1 MARQGPLHLQRAQD
15 GLLGAGKR
23 DEEGVALRIDLVA
36 RLADDGRADQPPV
49 LGQNLHVALP
59 QRLHQPGRALD
70 IAEQEGDCPTRK
82 LGHAVTCT
90 QAAAVGLTSRS
101 TARPMIRS
109 APPT

>member
-1 MARQGPLHLQRAQD
+1 MARQCPLHLQRAQD
-15 GLLGAGKR
+15 GLLGAGER
-23 DEEGVALRIDLVA
+23 DEEGVALRVDLVA
-36 RLADDGRADQPPV
+36 RLADDGRADQAPV

-70 IAEQEGDCPTRK
+70 VAEQEGDCPARK

-90 QAAAVGLTSRS
+90 QAAAVGLISRS
-101 TARPMIRS
+101 TARPMIKS